1 MSYGSVYEN
10 KRADRMTV
18 KGGLYYAKDYLRVIR
33 RCRRIPIG
41 IRPTGIGLGDYMVLT
56 VGTRRKDTMGT

>member
-1 MSYGSVYEN
+1 
-10 KRADRMTV
+10 MTV

>member
-1 MSYGSVYEN
+1 MS
-10 KRADRMTV
+10 V

-41 IRPTGIGLGDYMVLT
+41 IRTTGSGLGDYMVLT
-56 VGTRRKDTMGT
+56 VGTRCKDTMGTQLLCAALWRQSRPE